1 VGRRDAADG
10 RGRTSGRSS
19 SPARR
24 ARDRGDGGAY
34 NESKTGRVFKH
45 PGVED
50 ARQHER
56 DAHEYAKALL
66 LNPEAR
72 RRAGV
77 KDDGGGDSPFDF

>member
-1 VGRRDAADG
+1 MLPRPS
-10 RGRTSGRSS
+10 RTSGRSS

-24 ARDRGDGGAY
+24 ALRSRPTAAPY
-34 NESKTGRVFKH
+34 IKAKTGRVFKH

-66 LNPEAR
+66 LNPER
-72 RRAGV
+72 GGAGV